1 MPLLIVLTSLTA
13 LGVGL
18 WLSALNVQYRDVQH
32 AVPFIL
38 QAWMFASP
46 VAYSAQMVPHGIWQ
60 VVYGLNPMVG
70 VIQGFRWALLG
81 GPPPGAALGLS
92 VSAML
97 ILLISGMFYFKRMER
112 SFADI
117 I

>member
-1 MPLLIVLTSLTA
+1 
-13 LGVGL
+13 
-18 WLSALNVQYRDVQH
+18 
-32 AVPFIL
+32 
-38 QAWMFASP
+38 
-46 VAYSAQMVPHGIWQ
+46 
-60 VVYGLNPMVG
+60 LNPMVG